1 MIKKI
6 FLKTIRGYQWILSP
20 DHRFW
25 GRTDGLYGCRFYPS
39 CSEYTY
45 QAIEKYGVGK
55 GVWMGLKRILRCHP
69 WNPGGVDNL

>member
-6 FLKTIRGYQWILSP
+6 FLRIIRGYQWILSP

-25 GRTDGLYGCRFYPS
+25 KRADEFHGCRFYPS

-45 QAIEKYGVGK
+45 QAIEKYGVRK
-55 GVWMGLKRILRCHP
+55 GIWAGVKRILRCHP
-69 WNPGGVDNL
+69 WSVGGVDKL